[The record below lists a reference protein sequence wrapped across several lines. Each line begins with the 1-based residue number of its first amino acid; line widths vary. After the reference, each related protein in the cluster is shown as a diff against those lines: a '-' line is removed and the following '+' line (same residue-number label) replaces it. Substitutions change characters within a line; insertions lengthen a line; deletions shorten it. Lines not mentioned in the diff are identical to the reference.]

1 MIFQN
6 KMIDVCQILRQF
18 DDDDSAV
25 TLSNYKIFSFQSFH
39 AEVHQYKS
47 RIEEFNNLTQ
57 VRSQK
62 KIRKRKFHPWM
73 IIYQEEWLEQFGTIP
88 TLNIFRSWFHPTRL
102 TTLRRS
108 RKLPKASTKGYKLLI
123 TTYNSRDNH
132 LRPEWVISRNL
143 TNFTK

>member
-1 MIFQN
+1 
-6 KMIDVCQILRQF
+6 MIDVCQILQQF
-18 DDDDSAV
+18 EQFNDDDSAV
-25 TLSNYKIFSFQSFH
+25 IFSKCKIFSFQSFH

-102 TTLRRS
+102 TTLQRS
-108 RKLPKASTKGYKLLI
+108 RKLPKASTKGYNLKLI
-123 TTYNSRDNH
+123 TLEIIICGQSDD
-132 LRPEWVISRNL
+132 LISQNW
-143 TNFTK
+143 TNFMK

>member
-1 MIFQN
+1 MS
-6 KMIDVCQILRQF
+6 DVCQILQQFEQF

-25 TLSNYKIFSFQSFH
+25 TLSKCKIFSFQSFH

-73 IIYQEEWLEQFGTIP
+73 IIYQEEWLEKFGA
-88 TLNIFRSWFHPTRL
+88 FQSL
-102 TTLRRS
+102 TFAGADFI
-108 RKLPKASTKGYKLLI
+108 LP
-123 TTYNSRDNH
+123 D
-132 LRPEWVISRNL
+132 
-143 TNFTK
+143 

>member
-1 MIFQN
+1 
-6 KMIDVCQILRQF
+6 MIDVCQILRQF

-62 KIRKRKFHPWM
+62 KIRKRMFHPWM
-73 IIYQEEWLEQFGTIP
+73 IIYQEDRVTKTCRPCRPVGA
-88 TLNIFRSWFHPTRL
+88 IFSVRC
-102 TTLRRS
+102 
-108 RKLPKASTKGYKLLI
+108 
-123 TTYNSRDNH
+123 
-132 LRPEWVISRNL
+132 
-143 TNFTK
+143 